1 MTQEFRISV
10 TPVGGDEYLV
20 RTERVAPGVPLA
32 EEQVVWAVDDWLV
45 QARQLMN
52 DPLLGLLEEEARGMG
67 QATDRLQQQLAS
79 PTLSLTSLGQQL
91 YNALFQGTIRDS
103 WMTAQGVAQ
112 HRREVLRLRLGL
124 KGTKLSRLP
133 WEVLHAGDRA
143 IATGTDVVF
152 SRYEPSLGLVN
163 PIPMAESFALEPN
176 QPLRILMAIAAP
188 TDQDRLELQR
198 EATHLQN
205 ELLGGN
211 SALVTSGRTS
221 NSGLFAAEGIRDPD
235 VLAAMSH
242 TPEIQLTLLDQPDRE
257 QLTQA
262 LEQGN
267 YQVLHYAGHSNPGTE
282 GGNLYLVSRKTGLTE
297 TLSGDDLA
305 GLLVNNGVRMAV
317 FNSCRGAYTASSHP
331 LDDTSERNL
340 AEALLKRGIPG
351 VLAMAER
358 IPDDVALTL
367 TRLFYRN
374 LKQGYAVD
382 LSLSRAR
389 QGLVSAYGSHRLYWA
404 LPILYLHSEFNGYL
418 SASAAGETEAVNVLS
433 RSHRA
438 TRFIDVLPTQELG
451 TNGNAVPI
459 SSVDVETEQEFAFP
473 DSTSLLAFPGDL
485 KERDLA
491 VETLGETSANSLH
504 LTQAESLDLSDLQ
517 QREADYTENLA
528 DLVDHLEY
536 GEESG
541 YEDDAALVSD
551 LIRQLSQDE
560 VDLDQDE
567 EEEPMI
573 LASQAEDLLPDRTKA
588 AEGTYQNLLADSPYD
603 ALSGTGETVTERGFN
618 KTSGLD
624 AADRTALTALL
635 ESRSIDA
642 PTTASTV
649 EDGGLGFWPTVGLAG
664 TTLIALLSLLFFSIR
679 PGSFGSL
686 KLPISLPQYTMQP
699 SPTPGEG
706 NLATTETAKVTALAI
721 EYLSQGNL
729 PAGQQA
735 VEALLDRGALKQA
748 NAALAAVPNSQID
761 KPAISFLK
769 GRLAWQA
776 VQTGDKDYSVSDARR
791 YWETAVRKSANPL
804 YQNALGFAYYAEG
817 NFNRADE
824 AWFRSLSLL
833 NANSASASQTAQ
845 PSKTLPT
852 IAPPTSDTLTAYAGL
867 ALVLAKSAQNQPDDR
882 RASLIS
888 KAVELHQRVIKDDPL
903 NFQPDA
909 LSKNWLWTEQ
919 AIKDWQAL
927 QQLQG

>member
-32 EEQVVWAVDDWLV
+32 EEQVVWAVDDWLA

-67 QATDRLQQQLAS
+67 QATDRLQQQLTA
-79 PTLSLTSLGQQL
+79 PTLNLTSLGQQL

-133 WEVLHAGDRA
+133 WEVLHAGDRPL
-143 IATGTDVVF
+143 ATGTDVVF

-198 EATHLQN
+198 EAMHLQN
-205 ELLGGN
+205 ELVSGN
-211 SALVTSGRTS
+211 APATPGRTS
-221 NSGLFAAEGIRDPD
+221 NSGFLEGIRDPE

-267 YQVLHYAGHSNPGTE
+267 YQVLHYAGHSNPGAE
-282 GGNLYLVSRKTGLTE
+282 GGNLYLVSQKTGLTE
-297 TLSGDDLA
+297 ILSGDDLA

-317 FNSCRGAYTASSHP
+317 FNSCRGAYTATSHL

-418 SASAAGETEAVNVLS
+418 SASAAAEVDAVTVPS

-438 TRFIDVLPTQELG
+438 TRFIDVLPAQESA
-451 TNGNAVPI
+451 TNGSAEA
-459 SSVDVETEQEFAFP
+459 ETEPTFLPFQDGLEELDA
-473 DSTSLLAFPGDL
+473 DM
-485 KERDLA
+485 
-491 VETLGETSANSLH
+491 ETVGQTSANSVR
-504 LTQAESLDLSDLQ
+504 LTQQSFDAFHSQ
-517 QREADYTENLA
+517 QQEADHTENLA
-528 DLVDHLEY
+528 DLADDLEY
-536 GEESG
+536 GEELG

-560 VDLDQDE
+560 GDLDQSDAA
-567 EEEPMI
+567 EPMMP
-573 LASQAEDLLPDRTKA
+573 ASWSEDLLPDRTNVT
-588 AEGTYQNLLADSPYD
+588 EGTYLNVLGDAPYAASSSPKPV
-603 ALSGTGETVTERGFN
+603 ATHGLSDQS
-618 KTSGLD
+618 SGLN
-624 AADRTALTALL
+624 AVDRTTLTALL
-635 ESRSIDA
+635 ASRPIDA
-642 PTTASTV
+642 PTTTTV
-649 EDGGLGFWPTVGLAG
+649 EDGGLGFWPKVGLAG
-664 TTLIALLSLLFFSIR
+664 TTTIALLSLLLFSIR
-679 PGSFGSL
+679 PGSFEGI
-686 KLPISLPQYTMQP
+686 KLPISLPQYTTQP
-699 SPTPGEG
+699 SPTGSD
-706 NLATTETAKVTALAI
+706 NLATTGTAKVTALAI
-721 EYLSQGNL
+721 EQFSQGDL

-735 VEALLDRGALKQA
+735 VAALLDRGALKQA
-748 NAALAAVPNSQID
+748 KAALAAVPNAQID
-761 KPAISFLK
+761 VPAISFLK

-776 VQTGDKDYSVSDARR
+776 VQAGDKDYNVSDARR

-817 NFNRADE
+817 DFSRADE
-824 AWFRSLSLL
+824 AWFRSLALL
-833 NANSASASQTAQ
+833 NADSPVAVQ
-845 PSKTLPT
+845 PGQPTKTLPT
-852 IAPPTSDTLTAYAGL
+852 IAPLTSDALTAYAGL
-867 ALVLAKSAQNQPDDR
+867 ALVLAKSAQTSQQADR
-882 RASLIS
+882 QASLIS
-888 KAVELHQRVIKDDPL
+888 KAVELHQRVLSDDPL
-903 NFQPDA
+903 NFQPEA
-909 LSKNWLWTEQ
+909 LSRNWLWTEQ
-919 AIKDWQAL
+919 AIEDWQKL
-927 QQLQG
+927 EKLRR